1 MKTNLTTDMTTAFP
15 YNHAKRRYS
24 NTAPRVTI
32 AYAYYRLSQEEANEG
47 QSSSIL
53 NQEKIV
59 RDYCA
64 RNGIALLDSFVDDGW
79 SGGNFERP
87 GFQAMMRALE
97 SGKANMVITKDLS
110 RLGRDMRESS
120 YYAEQFFPEHQI
132 HYIAIADN
140 FDSELEN
147 VMAPFQ
153 FAMNEVYLRDSSR
166 KVRDVFKMKRSK
178 GEYCA
183 CAPFGYKKDPK
194 DKNHLIPDEETAPI
208 VTSIFQRSAA
218 GKSCITIAQE
228 LSNEGVVTPLKYRA
242 LYRDNFT
249 DAGAARATDYW
260 NHTTVKRIIKNEVY
274 LGKTV
279 LGKTRKVSL
288 KSKKKISVPK
298 EDWVVTEGTHIPLVD
313 QMTFDK
319 AQFNLGKGS
328 RDYRQYDHVRKS
340 IFGGIA
346 ICSLCGY
353 SLCSSGTVYKGER
366 EKYWFLSC
374 NHKSKRF
381 ENPCQG
387 VNIKYSDLLE
397 LVRQDLNSL
406 INLTDAEIDALVN
419 SVLEE
424 MNDVSA
430 EKARES
436 KIEKSQAR
444 LKVISRTIEKL
455 YFDNAEGKLSDSRLE
470 TMVAKLEKEATTL
483 ESSLEDLAA
492 PSPAAEIRSNYE
504 KFFQLAK
511 QYSRI
516 EVLDR
521 DILLTFIDKIV
532 VGPKILP
539 DGYIKAPRKH
549 ASYQQ
554 SVTIYYKFIGSL
566 SDHAPVPT
574 FPVRT
579 DSSDEAIEISK
590 FTM

>member
-24 NTAPRVTI
+24 NTAPRVTV

-97 SGKANMVITKDLS
+97 FGKANMVITKDLS
-110 RLGRDMRESS
+110 RLGRDMREAS

-260 NHTTVKRIIKNEVY
+260 NYTTVKRIIKNEVY

-340 IFGGIA
+340 ILGGIA

-419 SVLEE
+419 GVLEE
-424 MNDVSA
+424 MNDASA
-430 EKARES
+430 EKERES

-455 YFDNAEGKLSDSRLE
+455 YFDNAGGKLSDSRLE

-483 ESSLEDLAA
+483 EASLEDLTA
-492 PSPAAEIRSNYE
+492 PSPAAEVRSNYE

-511 QYSRI
+511 QYSNI

-521 DILLTFIDKIV
+521 DILLTFIDRIV

-549 ASYQQ
+549 ASHQQ

-574 FPVRT
+574 FPVRADT
-579 DSSDEAIEISK
+579 SDEAIEI
-590 FTM
+590 

>member
-15 YNHAKRRYS
+15 SNHAKRRYS

-97 SGKANMVITKDLS
+97 FGKANMVITKDLS

-249 DAGAARATDYW
+249 DAGVARATDYW
-260 NHTTVKRIIKNEVY
+260 NYTTVKRIIKNEVY

-340 IFGGIA
+340 ILGGIA

-419 SVLEE
+419 GVLGE
-424 MNDVSA
+424 MNDASA
-430 EKARES
+430 EKERES

-455 YFDNAEGKLSDSRLE
+455 YFDNAGGKLSDSRLE

-483 ESSLEDLAA
+483 EASLEDLTA
-492 PSPAAEIRSNYE
+492 PSPAAEVRSNYE

-511 QYSRI
+511 QYSNI

-521 DILLTFIDKIV
+521 DILLTFIDRIV

-574 FPVRT
+574 FPVRADT
-579 DSSDEAIEISK
+579 SDEAIEI
-590 FTM
+590 

>member
-97 SGKANMVITKDLS
+97 FGKANMVITKDLS

-260 NHTTVKRIIKNEVY
+260 NYTTVKRIIKNEVY

-340 IFGGIA
+340 ILGGIA

-406 INLTDAEIDALVN
+406 INLNNAEIDALVN
-419 SVLEE
+419 GVLEE
-424 MNDVSA
+424 MNDASA
-430 EKARES
+430 EKERGS

-455 YFDNAEGKLSDSRLE
+455 YFDNAGGKLSDSRLE

-483 ESSLEDLAA
+483 EASLEDLTA
-492 PSPAAEIRSNYE
+492 PSPAAEVRSNYE

-511 QYSRI
+511 QYSNI

-521 DILLTFIDKIV
+521 DILLTFIDRIV

-574 FPVRT
+574 FPVRADT
-579 DSSDEAIEISK
+579 SDEAIEI
-590 FTM
+590 

>member
-15 YNHAKRRYS
+15 SNHAKRRYS

-97 SGKANMVITKDLS
+97 FGKANMVITKDLS

-260 NHTTVKRIIKNEVY
+260 NYTTVKRIIKNEVY

-419 SVLEE
+419 GVLGE
-424 MNDVSA
+424 MNDASA
-430 EKARES
+430 EKERGS

-455 YFDNAEGKLSDSRLE
+455 YFDNAGGKLSDSRLE

-483 ESSLEDLAA
+483 EASLEDLTA
-492 PSPAAEIRSNYE
+492 PSPAAEVRSNYE

-511 QYSRI
+511 QYSNI

-521 DILLTFIDKIV
+521 DILLTFIDRIV

-549 ASYQQ
+549 ASHQQ

-574 FPVRT
+574 FPVRADT
-579 DSSDEAIEISK
+579 SDEAIEI
-590 FTM
+590 

>member
-97 SGKANMVITKDLS
+97 FGKANMVITKDLS

-260 NHTTVKRIIKNEVY
+260 NYTTVKRIIKNEVY

-340 IFGGIA
+340 ILGGIA

-419 SVLEE
+419 GVLGE
-424 MNDVSA
+424 MNDASA
-430 EKARES
+430 EKERGS

-455 YFDNAEGKLSDSRLE
+455 YFDNAGGKLSDSRLE

-483 ESSLEDLAA
+483 EASLEDLTA
-492 PSPAAEIRSNYE
+492 PSPAAEVRSNYE

-511 QYSRI
+511 QYSNI

-521 DILLTFIDKIV
+521 DILLTFIDRIV

-574 FPVRT
+574 FPVRADT
-579 DSSDEAIEISK
+579 SDEAIEI
-590 FTM
+590 

>member
-260 NHTTVKRIIKNEVY
+260 NYTTVKRIIKNEVY

-298 EDWVVTEGTHIPLVD
+298 EDWVVTEGTHVPLVD

-387 VNIKYSDLLE
+387 VNIRYSDLLE

-419 SVLEE
+419 GVLEE
-424 MNDVSA
+424 MNGASV
-430 EKARES
+430 EKERES
-436 KIEKSQAR
+436 KIEKSKAR

-483 ESSLEDLAA
+483 EASLEDLTA

-521 DILLTFIDKIV
+521 DILLTFIDRIV

-554 SVTIYYKFIGSL
+554 SVTIHYKFIGSL

-579 DSSDEAIEISK
+579 DVSDEAIEI
-590 FTM
+590 

>member
-97 SGKANMVITKDLS
+97 FGKANMVITKDLS

-260 NHTTVKRIIKNEVY
+260 NYTTVKRIIKNEVY

-340 IFGGIA
+340 ILGGIA

-419 SVLEE
+419 GVLEE

-430 EKARES
+430 EKERES

-455 YFDNAEGKLSDSRLE
+455 YFDNAGGKLSDSRLE

-483 ESSLEDLAA
+483 EASLEDLTA
-492 PSPAAEIRSNYE
+492 PSPAAEVRSNYE

-511 QYSRI
+511 QYSNI

-521 DILLTFIDKIV
+521 DILLTFIDRIV

-549 ASYQQ
+549 ASHQQ

-574 FPVRT
+574 FPVRADT
-579 DSSDEAIEISK
+579 SDEAIEI
-590 FTM
+590 

>member
-97 SGKANMVITKDLS
+97 FGKANMVITKDLS

-260 NHTTVKRIIKNEVY
+260 NYTTVKRIIKNEVY

-419 SVLEE
+419 GVLEE
-424 MNDVSA
+424 VNGASV
-430 EKARES
+430 EKERES

-455 YFDNAEGKLSDSRLE
+455 YFDNAGGKLSDSRLE

-483 ESSLEDLAA
+483 EASLEDLTA
-492 PSPAAEIRSNYE
+492 PSPAAEVRSNYE

-511 QYSRI
+511 QYSNI

-521 DILLTFIDKIV
+521 DILLTFIDRIV

-574 FPVRT
+574 FPVRADT
-579 DSSDEAIEISK
+579 SDEAIEI
-590 FTM
+590 

>member
-15 YNHAKRRYS
+15 YDHAKRRYS

-97 SGKANMVITKDLS
+97 FGKANMVITKDLS

-260 NHTTVKRIIKNEVY
+260 NYTTVKRIIKNEVY

-340 IFGGIA
+340 ILGGIA

-419 SVLEE
+419 GVLEE
-424 MNDVSA
+424 MNDASA
-430 EKARES
+430 EKERES

-444 LKVISRTIEKL
+444 LKVISRAIEKL
-455 YFDNAEGKLSDSRLE
+455 YFDNAGGKLSDSRLE

-483 ESSLEDLAA
+483 EASLEDLTA
-492 PSPAAEIRSNYE
+492 PSPAAEVRSNYE

-511 QYSRI
+511 QYSNI

-521 DILLTFIDKIV
+521 DILLTFIDRIV

-574 FPVRT
+574 FPVRADT
-579 DSSDEAIEISK
+579 SDEAIEI
-590 FTM
+590 

>member
-1 MKTNLTTDMTTAFP
+1 MTTAFP

-228 LSNEGVVTPLKYRA
+228 LSNEGAVTPLKYRA

-260 NHTTVKRIIKNEVY
+260 NYTTVKRIIKNEVY
-274 LGKTV
+274 LGKTI

-298 EDWVVTEGTHIPLVD
+298 EDWVVTEDTHIPLVD

-419 SVLEE
+419 GVLEE

-430 EKARES
+430 EKERES

-483 ESSLEDLAA
+483 EASLEDLTA

-511 QYSRI
+511 QYSNI

-521 DILLTFIDKIV
+521 DILLTFIDRIV

-539 DGYIKAPRKH
+539 DGYVKAPRKH

-554 SVTIYYKFIGSL
+554 SVTIYYKFIGNL

-579 DSSDEAIEISK
+579 DSSDEAIEI
-590 FTM
+590 

>member
-1 MKTNLTTDMTTAFP
+1 MKTNPTTDMTTAFP

-260 NHTTVKRIIKNEVY
+260 NYTTVKRIIKNEVY

-298 EDWVVTEGTHIPLVD
+298 EDWVVTEGTHVPLVD

-387 VNIKYSDLLE
+387 VNIRYSDLLE

-419 SVLEE
+419 GVLEE
-424 MNDVSA
+424 VNGASV
-430 EKARES
+430 EKERES

-470 TMVAKLEKEATTL
+470 IMVAKLEKEATTL
-483 ESSLEDLAA
+483 EASLENLTA

-521 DILLTFIDKIV
+521 DILLTFIDRIV

-566 SDHAPVPT
+566 SDHAAVPT

-579 DSSDEAIEISK
+579 DSSDETIEI
-590 FTM
+590 

>member
-97 SGKANMVITKDLS
+97 FGKANMVITKDLS

-260 NHTTVKRIIKNEVY
+260 NYTTVKRIIKNEVY

-298 EDWVVTEGTHIPLVD
+298 GDWVVTEGTHIPLVD

-340 IFGGIA
+340 ILGGIA

-419 SVLEE
+419 GVLEE

-430 EKARES
+430 EKERGS

-455 YFDNAEGKLSDSRLE
+455 YFDNAGGKLSDSRLE

-483 ESSLEDLAA
+483 EASLEDLTA
-492 PSPAAEIRSNYE
+492 PSPAAEVRSNYE

-511 QYSRI
+511 QYSNI

-521 DILLTFIDKIV
+521 DILLTFIDRIV

-574 FPVRT
+574 FPVQADT
-579 DSSDEAIEISK
+579 SDEAIEI
-590 FTM
+590 

>member
-97 SGKANMVITKDLS
+97 FGKANMVITKDLS

-218 GKSCITIAQE
+218 GESCITIAQE

-260 NHTTVKRIIKNEVY
+260 NYTTVKRIIKNEVY

-340 IFGGIA
+340 ILGGIA

-419 SVLEE
+419 GVLEE
-424 MNDVSA
+424 MNDASA
-430 EKARES
+430 EKERES
-436 KIEKSQAR
+436 KIEKSRAR

-455 YFDNAEGKLSDSRLE
+455 YFDNAGGKLSDSRLE

-483 ESSLEDLAA
+483 EASLEDLTA
-492 PSPAAEIRSNYE
+492 PSPAAEVRSNYE

-511 QYSRI
+511 QYSNI

-521 DILLTFIDKIV
+521 DILLTFIDRIV

-574 FPVRT
+574 FPVRADT
-579 DSSDEAIEISK
+579 SDEAIEI
-590 FTM
+590 